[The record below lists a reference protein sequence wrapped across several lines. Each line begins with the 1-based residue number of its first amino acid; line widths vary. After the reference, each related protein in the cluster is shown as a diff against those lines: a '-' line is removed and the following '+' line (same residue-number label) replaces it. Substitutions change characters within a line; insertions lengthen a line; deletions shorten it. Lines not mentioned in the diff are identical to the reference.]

1 MILALVAAAL
11 LTSGSPDA
19 QLASLQNSAA
29 FHIYVMPDSA
39 KLQQV
44 TVLAK
49 DAQGNPTDVRLVY
62 RMSEETLNVEESA
75 QADNGASVQSFGPDA
90 LFVNGF
96 PATFTR
102 TGPYY
107 RQEGHLTW
115 AAAGVNVQLSS
126 LDLID
131 VPALVNAALSLR

>member
-1 MILALVAAAL
+1 MIIAFLAATL
-11 LTSGSPDA
+11 LASGSPDT
-19 QLASLQNSAA
+19 QLASLQNTAP

-39 KLQQV
+39 RLQQV

-62 RMSEETLNVEESA
+62 RMSEETLSVEESA
-75 QADNGASVQSFGPDA
+75 HSDNGASVQSFGPDA

-96 PATFTR
+96 PATYSR

-115 AAAGVNVQLSS
+115 AAGGVNVQMSS
-126 LDLID
+126 FDLVD